1 MKYLTVDVG
10 GTEIKYAVMDE
21 ELNVYDRGYV
31 PTPMDTF
38 DHFAEEIEKMYDK
51 CKDEVEGIAMSLPG
65 IIDVKKGLV
74 IGGGALLYNHG
85 TYVGKLL
92 EERLGCRVVLE
103 NDGKAAALAE
113 YHKGALQ
120 GTQNSSVFIIG
131 TGVGGGLIIN
141 GQIVRGRD
149 FSAGEYSFLST
160 NADKIDDFT
169 TYVGS
174 TCSTR
179 GLLERYRT
187 FSGSDEQIDGREFF
201 RRLPD
206 DEAAKK
212 ALDDF
217 ALAVAKQVYNLYWL
231 LDLEKIAI
239 GGGISRQ
246 PILTEKIR
254 EKFAEVCATSA
265 MGKYMDHASIEIVT
279 CQFQN
284 DANLIGAM
292 MNFISETRG

>member
-1 MKYLTVDVG
+1 MKYLTIDVG

-21 ELNVYDRGYV
+21 DLNIYDRGYV

-38 DHFAEEIEKMYDK
+38 DHFAQEIEKMYDR
-51 CKDEVEGIAMSLPG
+51 CRGEVEGIAMSLPG
-65 IIDVKKGLV
+65 FIDVRNGRV
-74 IGGGALLYNHG
+74 NGGGALKYNHG
-85 TYVGKLL
+85 TAVGKLL

-103 NDGKAAALAE
+103 NDGKAAAMAE
-113 YHKGALQ
+113 FYKGALQ

-149 FSAGEYSFLST
+149 FTAGEFSFLST
-160 NADKIDDFT
+160 NAEKIDDFS

-174 TCSTR
+174 SCSTV
-179 GLLERYRT
+179 GLLNRYKEY
-187 FSGSDEQIDGREFF
+187 SGSEETIDGREFF

-206 DEAAKK
+206 DEAAQK
-212 ALDDF
+212 ALDEF
-217 ALAVAKQVYNLYWL
+217 ASAVAKQIYNLYWL

-254 EKFAEVCATSA
+254 EKFDEVCASSA
-265 MGKYMDHASIEIVT
+265 MGKYMGRGNIEIVT

-292 MNFISETRG
+292 MNFISETAA